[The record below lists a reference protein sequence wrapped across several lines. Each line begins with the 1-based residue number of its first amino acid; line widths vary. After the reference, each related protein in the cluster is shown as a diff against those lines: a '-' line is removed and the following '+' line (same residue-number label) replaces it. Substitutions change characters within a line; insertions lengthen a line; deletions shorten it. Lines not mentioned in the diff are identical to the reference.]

1 MPIPFAC
8 TAAQGAV
15 HYWRMYA
22 HHDTTRPV
30 LEVSGLTVF
39 LGSVR
44 ALDSVSFTLSR
55 GDSVAVVGPNG
66 AGKSTLF
73 RAVAGVLSHQAGSV
87 TVFGSEPGGHICIAY
102 VPQAASVDWSFP
114 ITVFDAVMMGRTSM
128 IGLFRR
134 PSRTDRER
142 VRSCLKTVNMEAL
155 AGRQIGEL
163 SGGQRQR
170 VFLARAI
177 AQEAEIILLDE
188 PFTGLD
194 ISSQNDIFGV
204 LADLTSRGVTA
215 LVATHD
221 LDMAAERFPRIML
234 LNRKLIAF
242 GGKAE
247 VFTPENLLTTF
258 GGHVRAQGT
267 GRNVIVFDSC
277 CDGGEDHASGG

>member
-1 MPIPFAC
+1 
-8 TAAQGAV
+8 
-15 HYWRMYA
+15 MYA
-22 HHDTTRPV
+22 THDTTRPV

-39 LGSVR
+39 LGKVK
-44 ALDSVSFTLSR
+44 ALDGVSFTLSR

-73 RAVAGVLSHQAGSV
+73 RTVAGVLPYQAGSL
-87 TVFGSEPGGHICIAY
+87 TVYGSEPGGHICIAY
-102 VPQAASVDWSFP
+102 VPQAATVDWSFP
-114 ITVFDAVMMGRTSM
+114 ITVTDAVMMGRTSM

-134 PSRTDRER
+134 PTRADRER
-142 VRSCLKTVNMEAL
+142 VRQCLQTVSMEGL
-155 AGRQIGEL
+155 ANRQIGEL

-194 ISSQNDIFGV
+194 VASQTDIFRV
-204 LADLTSRGVTA
+204 LTDLKSGGVTT

-221 LDMAAERFPRIML
+221 LDMASDRFPRIML
-234 LNRKLIAF
+234 LNRRLVAF

-247 VFTPENLLTTF
+247 VFTPELLLSTF
-258 GGHVRAQGT
+258 GGHVRTAQGAGKNIT
-267 GRNVIVFDSC
+267 VYDTC
-277 CDGGEDHASGG
+277 CDGGEEHAHPD

>member
-1 MPIPFAC
+1 
-8 TAAQGAV
+8 
-15 HYWRMYA
+15 
-22 HHDTTRPV
+22 
-30 LEVSGLTVF
+30 
-39 LGSVR
+39 
-44 ALDSVSFTLSR
+44 
-55 GDSVAVVGPNG
+55 
-66 AGKSTLF
+66 
-73 RAVAGVLSHQAGSV
+73 VAGVLSHQAGSV

-128 IGLFRR
+128 IGLFRK
-134 PSRTDRER
+134 PSRTDREI
-142 VRSCLKTVNMEAL
+142 VRSCLGTVNMESL

-194 ISSQNDIFGV
+194 IASQNDIFAV
-204 LADLTSRGVTA
+204 LSDLTAKGVTA

-234 LNRKLIAF
+234 LNRRLIAF

-247 VFTPENLLTTF
+247 VFTPELLLTTF
-258 GGHVRAQGT
+258 GGHVRAVQGA
-267 GRNVIVFDSC
+267 GRNVVVYDTC
-277 CDGGEDHASGG
+277 CDGGEDQARSE